1 MGKGFHCSEY
11 IIGRDLGEIITKAC
25 QRAVLA
31 LLHVL
36 FLRSHTDSL
45 ALQKL
50 KVRLDAIVNDS
61 SSALLARAYLDPAT
75 RLATILGTGMNAAV
89 HLPVT
94 ALDSSKFQ
102 SRLPLLRTTAYVL
115 TNTELSMFGKDIF
128 PRTRWDEILNATHT
142 LPDYQPFEYLV
153 AGKYIGEVVRL
164 ILMEATQT
172 AGLFD
177 GLLSPSLESTPYTID
192 TKDLAFID
200 IDTSH
205 ELAASRAL
213 FHQRHQFPHLPS
225 ERDII
230 FIKNV
235 VRRVSTRSILYFTV
249 GIHALTVLLQ
259 RLETIEM
266 DHITIGC
273 DGSIINKYPGY
284 MERVQATLDQM
295 NESDHLHK
303 KMRVI
308 LERTTD
314 SAVLG
319 AAVAGAMAANVVSS

>member
-11 IIGRDLGEIITKAC
+11 LIGRDLGEIITKAC

-31 LLHVL
+31 PSRVL
-36 FLRSHTDSL
+36 FLRSNADFV
-45 ALQKL
+45 ALQNL
-50 KVRLDAIVNDS
+50 NVRLEAIVNDS

-89 HLPVT
+89 YLPID
-94 ALDSSKFQ
+94 ALSSSKFR
-102 SRLPLLRTTAYVL
+102 SRSPSLGTSTHVL
-115 TNTELSMFGKDIF
+115 TNTELSMFGKNIL
-128 PRTRWDEILNATHT
+128 PTTRWDHLLNARHV

-153 AGKYIGEVVRL
+153 SGKYIGELVRL
-164 ILMEATQT
+164 IIVEASQT

-177 GLLSPSLESTPYTID
+177 GLLSPSMKNTSYTVD

-205 ELAASRAL
+205 CLIASRAL
-213 FHQRHQFPHLPS
+213 FHQRHPSLHLPS
-225 ERDII
+225 ERDIM
-230 FIKNV
+230 FIKDV
-235 VRRVSTRSILYFTV
+235 VKRVSTRSMAYFAV
-249 GIHALTVLLQ
+249 AIHALTALLQ
-259 RLETIEM
+259 RLDTIDI

-284 MERVQATLDQM
+284 MERSQATIDQM
-295 NESDHLHK
+295 IESNHLGEK
-303 KMRVI
+303 IRI
-308 LERTTD
+308 SLERTTD

-319 AAVAGAMAANVVSS
+319 AAVAGAIALHD